1 MDAEWEEALAHIT
14 ANPELASK
22 KKNDGSYLIHAVLLQ
37 SYPPPVELV
46 AALLR
51 ANPNAAALPHKG
63 LLPLHLAL
71 DSVAAPEVVRALL
84 EAHPH
89 GAQQEI
95 THQPRLKGML
105 PLHVAISTGTRNEV
119 SDANILCILDAF
131 PEAASRRFPAP
142 LGFLPLHAVAH
153 LADSVLAALLEAHPR
168 SATERELCDERL
180 PLHLAAQGA
189 SPRLSQIQDFDR
201 VEVLSSKVEIL
212 LTAYPQAALEKDKH
226 GMLPLHCAVCGSA
239 PVEAVMLLLR
249 SHSSGA
255 AEKDG
260 CGCVPL
266 HYAGSAS
273 RDVVTALLGAFPQG
287 ISERDDEGCLS
298 LHRAVKGRTA
308 PTDAVLALLEAH
320 RAAVAE
326 PAADGSLPLHLAAR
340 CMPVEIVQALMAVDM
355 SSLMVKN
362 HRGSLPL
369 HCAALPHN
377 KASFMALLDGDS
389 RAAAEKDID
398 GNLPLHLCLQGLRD
412 TQVVDALLR
421 AHPDGVAEANS
432 D

>member
-95 THQPRLKGML
+95 THQPRLKGCL
-105 PLHVAISTGTRNEV
+105 SEVSGATGISTSACG
-119 SDANILCILDAF
+119 C
-131 PEAASRRFPAP
+131 P
-142 LGFLPLHAVAH
+142 LGGL
-153 LADSVLAALLEAHPR
+153 
-168 SATERELCDERL
+168 
-180 PLHLAAQGA
+180 AQGA

-226 GMLPLHCAVCGSA
+226 GMLPLHCAA
-239 PVEAVMLLLR
+239 QLHVM
-249 SHSSGA
+249 
-255 AEKDG
+255 
-260 CGCVPL
+260 
-266 HYAGSAS
+266 
-273 RDVVTALLGAFPQG
+273 
-287 ISERDDEGCLS
+287 
-298 LHRAVKGRTA
+298 
-308 PTDAVLALLEAH
+308 
-320 RAAVAE
+320 
-326 PAADGSLPLHLAAR
+326 
-340 CMPVEIVQALMAVDM
+340 
-355 SSLMVKN
+355 
-362 HRGSLPL
+362 
-369 HCAALPHN
+369 
-377 KASFMALLDGDS
+377 
-389 RAAAEKDID
+389 
-398 GNLPLHLCLQGLRD
+398 
-412 TQVVDALLR
+412 
-421 AHPDGVAEANS
+421 
-432 D
+432 